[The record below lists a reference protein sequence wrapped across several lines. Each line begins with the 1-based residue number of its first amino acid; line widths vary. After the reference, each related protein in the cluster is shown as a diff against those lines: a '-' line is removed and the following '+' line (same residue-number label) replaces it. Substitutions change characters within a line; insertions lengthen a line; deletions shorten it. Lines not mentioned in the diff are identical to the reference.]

1 MLKRLLIVLLLI
13 LLTACSAEKTTTPA
27 PVVTE
32 ESLSLIAQRTGEK
45 LAGELG
51 IKISEVSVDKIEPVD
66 WPDACLGIMKP
77 DQMCASVITPGYKVT
92 LTANMA
98 QYIYHTNHDGSLII
112 AEENKSREIPLI
124 DPNSPIAVNAARQF
138 LADLLSIKPITIK
151 VVDYSSRDWP
161 DGCLGIA
168 EKGISCLQVITPG
181 YLVTLELD
189 GITYKIRTNTSGTL
203 IKLDTTNPQPGTQDS

>member
-1 MLKRLLIVLLLI
+1 LIIFVS
-13 LLTACSAEKTTTPA
+13 ACSAQLTVTPA
-27 PVVTE
+27 PVVSE
-32 ESLSLIAQRTGEK
+32 ESLSTIAQKAGEK
-45 LAGELG
+45 LASELG
-51 IKISEVSVDKIEPVD
+51 ISLQDVSIDNIESVD
-66 WPDACLGIMKP
+66 WPDACLGIIKQ
-77 DQMCASVITPGYKVT
+77 DEMCANVITPGYKVSM
-92 LTANMA
+92 TAAGMK
-98 QYIYHTNHDGSLII
+98 YIYHTNQDGSLII

>member
-1 MLKRLLIVLLLI
+1 MLKRLFTIILIIFVS
-13 LLTACSAEKTTTPA
+13 ACSAQNTVTPA

-32 ESLSLIAQRTGEK
+32 ESLSIIAQKAAEK
-45 LAGELG
+45 LATELG
-51 IKISEVSVDKIEPVD
+51 ISLQDVSIDNIESVD
-66 WPDACLGIMKP
+66 WPDACLGIIKQ
-77 DQMCASVITPGYKVT
+77 DEMCASVITPGYKVSM
-92 LTANMA
+92 TAAGM

-181 YLVTLELD
+181 YLVTLEHD